1 MITFCLALMSL
12 KPPSHLENSSVC
24 LMPTRRQLCS
34 VSPSVAYPLQFSK
47 RRGYVSN
54 SERGPGAD
62 LPTIGRSGDSSR
74 LRPGGDSQRLCRRE
88 NLFGMAGNLHLRPDA
103 GDAAVG
109 VDQHCGPR
117 DAHVLPP
124 VLGFLAP
131 HPIGLEYRVR
141 IVRGEQHDED
151 MFCLECVLIF
161 DGIGGYSDGGDPGF
175 DEIGVETG

>member
-74 LRPGGDSQRLCRRE
+74 LRPGGDSEGLCRRE
-88 NLFGMAGNLHLRPDA
+88 NLFGVDGNLDLRAEASGVARSCFALNASCFLTGSADTPM
-103 GDAAVG
+103 AA
-109 VDQHCGPR
+109 
-117 DAHVLPP
+117 PP
-124 VLGFLAP
+124 ALTKSGLRREKSLASMVQPEVSALG
-131 HPIGLEYRVR
+131 
-141 IVRGEQHDED
+141 
-151 MFCLECVLIF
+151 
-161 DGIGGYSDGGDPGF
+161 
-175 DEIGVETG
+175 